1 MSADD
6 QAGRLARTG
15 LETFAAVWDALREL
29 DVRRA
34 ALLAEL
40 AAEERRLEAEVRY
53 LVGAVQKAQGSAA
66 PAGDPEALA
75 RPAGLQALAAEAEA
89 RLLAARTALQERRV
103 RELLA
108 LQGEQEALRAHAEA
122 LVARAG
128 EVRPA
133 LELEVARLG
142 ADHVIVQLRS
152 PTDDEALLLLDR
164 LAGRLPTRWG
174 FLRDDTVHE
183 LGRTAAL
190 FYPDE
195 GLTQEE
201 AASEEDDAQAAL
213 DARPGR
219 FSPVRGH
226 LPIELESAPGLQA
239 RFVHRGPVL
248 ELQCRRGAGAFQT
261 HVARE
266 DAEHVTARL
275 LVLKLARRLELELR
289 FV

>member
-6 QAGRLARTG
+6 RAGRLARTG

-34 ALLAEL
+34 ALLAEI

-53 LVGAVQKAQGSAA
+53 LVGAVQKAQGLA
-66 PAGDPEALA
+66 PPAVDAEALT

-89 RLLAARTALQERRV
+89 RLLAARAALQERRA
-103 RELLA
+103 RELGA
-108 LQGEQEALRAHAEA
+108 LDEEQTALRAHAEA
-122 LVARAG
+122 LIARAG
-128 EVRPA
+128 EVRPS
-133 LELEVARLG
+133 LEVEVARLG
-142 ADHVIVQLRS
+142 PSHVIVQLRS

-174 FLRDDTVHE
+174 YLRDDTVHE
-183 LGRTAAL
+183 LGHAAPL

-195 GLTQEE
+195 GLSPEE
-201 AASEEDDAQAAL
+201 ASTEEDAAQASL
-213 DARPGR
+213 DERTGR
-219 FSPVRGH
+219 FLPVRGH
-226 LPIELESAPGLQA
+226 LPIALDGAPGLQA

-248 ELQCRRGAGAFQT
+248 ELQCRRAPGAFQT
-261 HVARE
+261 HVPRE

-275 LVLKLARRLELELR
+275 LLLKLSRRLELELR